1 MSDAAV
7 HVSTEDFFTAVA
19 GVRGRATAG
28 SRLTAPDAHAGS
40 ATEALQLVASAVNDL
55 EAAVMAGRG
64 RIADTMTI
72 SGIAAITADDQ
83 GIPPDNVTTTSA
95 PAAETP
101 AAAPP
106 APVAEPSDAPVN
118 AAPPTTVPGS

>member
-1 MSDAAV
+1 M
-7 HVSTEDFFTAVA
+7 
-19 GVRGRATAG
+19 
-28 SRLTAPDAHAGS
+28 
-40 ATEALQLVASAVNDL
+40 ASAVNDL

-72 SGIAAITADDQ
+72 YGIAAITADDQ
-83 GIPPDNVTTTSA
+83 GIPPVNAAPPTTA

-106 APVAEPSDAPVN
+106 TPAAEPSDAPVN